1 MSSTWNGAT
10 CHEGAARWA
19 TMPAGPMR
27 HSQPQKRIE
36 PLTRE
41 QIAKL
46 GGIYPP
52 KSRQAPYRP
61 RKLEKREQPKPITE
75 REVALMLAGYDAG
88 RSVTA
93 IAMSVHRATSAVR
106 RVLVESGRDP
116 GRFGNSSP
124 MRIQVVALF
133 HSGKSPR
140 EIAAATGATLGYVRN
155 IAANLRRA
163 RKEAA

>member
-1 MSSTWNGAT
+1 
-10 CHEGAARWA
+10 
-19 TMPAGPMR
+19 MPAGPMR

-46 GGIYPP
+46 GGVYPP
-52 KSRQAPYRP
+52 KSRPAPYRP
-61 RKLEKREQPKPITE
+61 RKLEKREQPKPITPDD
-75 REVALMLAGYDAG
+75 VARILAGYEAG
-88 RSVTA
+88 KSVTA
-93 IAMSVHRATSAVR
+93 IAISVKRATSAVR
-106 RVLVESGRDP
+106 RVLIGNGKDP
-116 GRFGNSSP
+116 GRFANSSP
-124 MRIQVVALF
+124 MRIRAVELLRA
-133 HSGKSPR
+133 GKSPE

>member
-10 CHEGAARWA
+10 CREGAARWA

-46 GGIYPP
+46 GGVYPP
-52 KSRQAPYRP
+52 KSRPAPYRP
-61 RKLEKREQPKPITE
+61 RKLEKREQPKPITPDD
-75 REVALMLAGYDAG
+75 VARILSGYEAGK
-88 RSVTA
+88 SVTA
-93 IAMSVHRATSAVR
+93 IAISVKRATSAVR
-106 RVLVESGRDP
+106 RVLIGNGKDP
-116 GRFGNSSP
+116 GRFANSSP
-124 MRIQVVALF
+124 MRIRAVELLRA
-133 HSGKSPR
+133 GKSPE
-140 EIAAATGATLGYVRN
+140 EIAPKIGAALSYVRN